1 MDSKDRVHRM
11 EADGILTPAQAAMLR
26 DSLEWGRTEALGIAG
41 EERLRHRKTLSKW
54 LLWLIAA
61 AFAVAFYALVIGPG
75 ADPQAPQDVATMMNQ
90 PGGIGEMNKGFSGL
104 LAIALLLIV
113 PLILWALLHNSLVN
127 KEESVFK
134 AWAQTES
141 NLERR
146 ADLIPALVE
155 TVSRY
160 LRHESETLIAVTEQ
174 RSGDRDLKEVL
185 DELIAAQQATA
196 ELAQKGNG
204 DIVESEADLAALY
217 AAQQSVGRR
226 MHSILAVA
234 ENYPQLRS
242 SDQFLELQAQLEG
255 TENRINVARMR
266 FNEAV
271 ATYNAAIRKLPGSLI
286 ARIGGFNRKAYFK
299 AEDEAHEKPVLEFD

>member
-1 MDSKDRVHRM
+1 MDSEERLSRM
-11 EADGILTPAQAAMLR
+11 EADGILSPQQTALLR
-26 DSLEWGRTEALGIAG
+26 DSLEWGGAGAEGITGNAQ
-41 EERLRHRKTLSKW
+41 HQARKATSKW
-54 LLWLIAA
+54 LLRLVAA
-61 AFAVAFYALVIGPG
+61 AIAVAFYAFVIGPG
-75 ADPQAPQDVATMMNQ
+75 VDPQTPQDVAATMNE
-90 PGGIGEMNKGFSGL
+90 PGGIGQMNKSFSGL

-113 PLILWALLHNSLVN
+113 PLILWAVLHNTLVT
-127 KEESVFK
+127 KEEAVFE

-160 LRHESETLIAVTEQ
+160 LRHESETLTSVTAQ
-174 RSGDRDLKEVL
+174 RGDAKLSQVL
-185 DELIAAQQATA
+185 DELIEAQKATA
-196 ELAQKGNG
+196 NLAQKEGG
-204 DIVESEADLAALY
+204 GIVENDADLAALY

-226 MHSILAVA
+226 MHSFLAVA
-234 ENYPQLRS
+234 ESYPQLRS

-271 ATYNAAIRKLPGSLI
+271 ASYNAAIRRLPGSLI
-286 ARIGGFNRKAYFK
+286 ARVGGFNRKAYFQ
-299 AEDEAHEKPVLEFD
+299 ADDESHDEPELAFD